1 MGNCSPHY
9 AFTPLGIIAF
19 NLHKSDS
26 QNVASLSF
34 QLCVPLL
41 AICMFNELF
50 VNVLY
55 LLVFFSR
62 LVRFL
67 YGVRKL
73 AKYFLQIF
81 SSDSYFDLDYLSP
94 TVASVHLYTNDHL

>member
-1 MGNCSPHY
+1 M
-9 AFTPLGIIAF
+9 
-19 NLHKSDS
+19 
-26 QNVASLSF
+26 SF
-34 QLCVPLL
+34 QLCIPLL
-41 AICMFNELF
+41 AMCTFNELF

-67 YGVRKL
+67 YVVMML

-81 SSDSYFDLDYLSP
+81 SSDCYFDLDYLSP
-94 TVASVHLYTNDHL
+94 TVTSVHLYTNDHLLFP